1 MSISLYPNSYQIAPM
16 RYHNKL
22 SESVVNAAMVNGQWI
37 MQEKY
42 DGSWYQLEKTIDG
55 EVFLFGRTLSK
66 KTGEYTEKIKNVPW
80 LEHWAKDPS
89 VPPGTVLLGEIY
101 IPGKHSNDVTKIM
114 GCLPEKAVARQ
125 EKLPEKVQYRVFDCI
140 YYNDSELTSIGFS
153 NRFNIAKSIVESN
166 PSNPS
171 YFPQV
176 VVAKTFVT
184 NPGLKDLG
192 ILCENFS
199 EPLQEFFN
207 QGGEG
212 AVFKHVEGVYCP
224 DSRPTTYFK
233 IKEHVDSLDLVCSE
247 LLEAEE
253 VYTGKELENWP
264 YWAKKDPQTGEVYKY
279 DLNIVGLKVSEDK
292 GFYPI
297 TKHFYYG
304 WKNGLRL
311 AAFNKDGE
319 CINVGRVASG
329 LSDAN
334 REEMT
339 LNPEKYLGKVVEV
352 SCMSVNKKDK
362 TLRHPVFI
370 RVREDKNPSEC
381 LIEEIFE

>member
-22 SESVVNAAMVNGQWI
+22 SESIVNAAMTNGQWI

-80 LEHWAKDPS
+80 LERWAKDSS
-89 VPPGTVLLGEIY
+89 VPPGTVLIGEIY

-114 GCLPEKAVARQ
+114 GCLPEKAIVRQ
-125 EKLPEKVQYRVFDCI
+125 EELIEKVQYRIFDCI

-166 PSNPS
+166 SS
-171 YFPQV
+171 CPQV

-184 NPGLKDLG
+184 NSDLKDLG

-199 EPLQEFFN
+199 EPLQELFN
-207 QGGEG
+207 KGGEG
-212 AVFKHVEGVYCP
+212 AVFKHVDGVYCP

-264 YWAKKDPQTGEVYKY
+264 YWAKKDSQTGEVYKY
-279 DLNIVGLKVSEDK
+279 DLNTMSVNLSED
-292 GFYPI
+292 FYPI

-311 AAFNKDGE
+311 SAFNKDGE

-334 REEMT
+334 RKEMT

-370 RVREDKNPSEC
+370 RVRDDKNPSEC
-381 LIEEIFE
+381 LVEEIFE